1 MSVSSTP
8 LSPSMRWAPL
18 YAPPDEDIETLLLK
32 SLGMG
37 GADMAQNMVRFNSN
51 VSASG
56 LAFAVTQEKIFA
68 ENKEKLIHA
77 ALSSLL
83 LFDNDKALESKFYAL
98 RRLVSSKAGFSAFTA
113 LPKFREQL
121 GRGVI
126 TALKCDDEAVLCAA
140 VDCLAALMCPMH
152 DNADLRQEQLNKSS
166 LLSSEKFLQDWIFI
180 L

>member
-1 MSVSSTP
+1 
-8 LSPSMRWAPL
+8 
-18 YAPPDEDIETLLLK
+18 
-32 SLGMG
+32 
-37 GADMAQNMVRFNSN
+37 MAQNMIRFNSN

-83 LFDNDKALESKFYAL
+83 LFDNDKALEAKFYAL

-121 GRGVI
+121 GTG
-126 TALKCDDEAVLCAA
+126 L
-140 VDCLAALMCPMH
+140 
-152 DNADLRQEQLNKSS
+152 
-166 LLSSEKFLQDWIFI
+166 
-180 L
+180 

>member
-1 MSVSSTP
+1 
-8 LSPSMRWAPL
+8 MRWAPL

-32 SLGMG
+32 TLGMG
-37 GADMAQNMVRFNSN
+37 GNDMAQAMLRFNSN

-77 ALSSLL
+77 AISSLL
-83 LFDNDKALESKFYAL
+83 LFHNEKQIEAKFCAL

-121 GRGVI
+121 GLGVVKGKDI
-126 TALKCDDEAVLCAA
+126 RHSVYWTEY
-140 VDCLAALMCPMH
+140 
-152 DNADLRQEQLNKSS
+152 S
-166 LLSSEKFLQDWIFI
+166 LSMDQQVRLHIYLLFH
-180 L
+180 